1 MFNTQDDK
9 GNISAYPLT
18 WPAGWKRTLWHQ
30 VSASQFGRHSM
41 TECTDKILNEVRL
54 LGGRQCILSTN
65 VRLRLDGLP
74 YSNQRQPDDKGVAV
88 YFTYKKKPIVFA
100 CDRWKTVEDNLWAI
114 AKHIEALRGQE
125 RWGVGNLEQAFTGY
139 VALPAPM
146 QWWNVLGISPQAT
159 EDEIRAAYR
168 QLAKVH
174 HPDAGG
180 SHEKFVTIQQAY
192 ERALQDK

>member
-1 MFNTQDDK
+1 MFNTQDAK

-18 WPAGWKRTLWHQ
+18 WPAGWKRTPWHQ
-30 VSASQFGRHSM
+30 VGTSQFGKH
-41 TECTDKILNEVRL
+41 TLHECTYKILAEVRL
-54 LGGRQCILSTN
+54 LGGTQCILSTN

-74 YSNQRQPDDKGVAV
+74 YSNQRQPDDKGIAV
-88 YFTYKKKPIVFA
+88 YFHYRKKPIVFA
-100 CDRWKTVEDNLWAI
+100 CDRWRTVEDNLWAV

-139 VALPAPM
+139 VALPAPV
-146 QWWNVLGISPQAT
+146 QWWDVLGVSPQAT
-159 EDEIRAAYR
+159 EDDVRAAYR

-180 SHEKFVTIQQAY
+180 THENFVAVQQAY
-192 ERALQDK
+192 ERALQGK